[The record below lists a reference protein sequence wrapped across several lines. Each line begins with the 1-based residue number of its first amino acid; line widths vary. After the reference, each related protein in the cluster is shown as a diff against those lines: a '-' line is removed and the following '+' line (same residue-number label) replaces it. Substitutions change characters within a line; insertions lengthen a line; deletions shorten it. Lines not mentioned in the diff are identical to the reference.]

1 MVLEGHSE
9 MGEAAIIHRAI
20 EYFVGGLNL
29 TVVSQTARAVSFDG
43 EAGTVNVSVSEDGPD
58 SNVQIL
64 AEGLDEEATTFMD
77 VIATITDQ
85 Q

>member
-1 MVLEGHSE
+1 MVLEGRSE
-9 MGEAAIIHRAI
+9 MGEAAIIHRAM
-20 EYFVGGLNL
+20 EYFVGELDL
-29 TVVSQTARAVSFDG
+29 TVISQSARAISFDG
-43 EAGTVNVSVSEDGPD
+43 ERGTVNVTVSEDGPD

-64 AEGLDEEATTFMD
+64 SEGLDEEATSFMD

>member
-1 MVLEGHSE
+1 
-9 MGEAAIIHRAI
+9 MGEAAIVHRAM
-20 EYFVGGLNL
+20 EYFVGELNL
-29 TVVSQTARAVSFDG
+29 TVVSQTARAISFDG
-43 EAGTVNVSVSEDGPD
+43 EAGTVNVTVSEDGPD

-64 AEGLDEEATTFMD
+64 AEGLDEEATRFMD

>member
-1 MVLEGHSE
+1 MVLEGRSA

-20 EYFVGGLNL
+20 EYFVGGLDL
-29 TVVSQTARAVSFDG
+29 TVISQTARAISFDG
-43 EAGTVNVSVSEDGPD
+43 ERGTVNVTVSEDGPD

-64 AEGLDEEATTFMD
+64 AEGLDEEAKRFMD